1 MPNRPFLAIEK
12 VVNFPQRG
20 DALNIPSPTWLKK
33 SQEDVVRENGGHTIE
48 DLAANAGAKVA
59 GLRVVVF
66 WGDETQQYVRY
77 VYIYI
82 YTFQLFFFMGMLRDW
97 FYLSSNFLLGVLG

>member
-66 WGDETQQYVRY
+66 WAMKLSNMYDM
-77 VYIYI
+77 YIYI
-82 YTFQLFFFMGMLRDW
+82 YIYISVVLFHGNVTGLVLSFF
-97 FYLSSNFLLGVLG
+97 